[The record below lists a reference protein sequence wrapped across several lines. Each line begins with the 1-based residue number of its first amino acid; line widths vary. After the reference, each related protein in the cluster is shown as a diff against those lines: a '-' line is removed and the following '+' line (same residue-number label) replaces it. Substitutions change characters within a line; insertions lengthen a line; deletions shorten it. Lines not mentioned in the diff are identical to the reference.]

1 MMEQIEMIKTQPTTT
16 RNQTYTV
23 EEIAAMLKLSRRKAY
38 DLCAKTSDFKVI
50 HIGRCV
56 RVNKISFD
64 EWFEHGG
71 EG

>member
-1 MMEQIEMIKTQPTTT
+1 MEKIEPINIQPIT
-16 RNQTYTV
+16 RPNQTYTV

-56 RVNKISFD
+56 RVNKLSFD

>member
-1 MMEQIEMIKTQPTTT
+1 MEKTESINVQPVT
-16 RNQTYTV
+16 RPNQTYTV

-56 RVNKISFD
+56 RVNKLSFD